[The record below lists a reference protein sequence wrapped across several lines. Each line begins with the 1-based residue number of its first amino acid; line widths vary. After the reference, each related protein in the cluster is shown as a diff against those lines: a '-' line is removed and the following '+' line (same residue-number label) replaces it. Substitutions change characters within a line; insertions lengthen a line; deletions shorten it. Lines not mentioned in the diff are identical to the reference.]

1 MSGVAHQMP
10 RIGGTFSKPG
20 QLVIKK
26 FCLQKF
32 ALPLRTGEIPAICT
46 KRSSGSSV
54 HSRTSFTLRHFLA
67 SVEKAQPPIVEIPVD
82 NNRRKIRSL
91 DVVGLSA

>member
-20 QLVIKK
+20 QLVIQK

-46 KRSSGSSV
+46 KRSSGVSV
-54 HSRTSFTLRHFLA
+54 HSRTLFTLRHFLA
-67 SVEKAQPPIVEIPVD
+67 SVEKAQLPIVEIPVD
-82 NNRRKIRSL
+82 NNHRKIRSL
-91 DVVGLSA
+91 DVVGV